1 MTYGGIISG
10 SSNFTKSGAGTLL
23 LTGSNTYTGST
34 TISAG
39 TISISSSDNL
49 GATPGSADA
58 DNIIFNGGTLNSSA
72 NFTLETNK
80 GITLTGDGTVNTESS
95 TTLTYGGV
103 ITGSENLIKT
113 GTGTFVLS
121 GINTYTGN
129 TTISAGILR
138 VSGTLS
144 DSTDVINSGTYDV
157 DATDTIQSLS
167 GSGAVQL
174 ASSVTLTT
182 GDSGNDTVSGVISG
196 SGSFTKVGSGT
207 LTFSANNTYT
217 GDTTISAGTLTVSG
231 TLADTTDV
239 INSGTYDVDAT
250 DTIQS
255 LSGSGAVELANSIT
269 LTSGDSGSDTISG
282 VISGA
287 GSFSKSGSGTL
298 TFSTNNTYTGDTTI
312 NAGTLKLTGTLSDS
326 TDVINSGTYDVD
338 ATDTIQSLSGSGGVE
353 LANGITLTSGDSGND
368 TVSGIISGL
377 GSFTK
382 AGTGALTFSAN
393 NAYTGDT
400 TISAGTLTVSG
411 TLADATD
418 VINSGTY
425 DVDATDTIQSL
436 SGSGAVELAD
446 GITLTTGDSGN
457 DTVSGIISGTGSLTK
472 VGSGI
477 FTFSANNTFT
487 GDTTISAGTL
497 KLTGT
502 LSDSTDVIN
511 SGTYDV
517 DATDTI
523 QSLVDQVQ

>member
-1 MTYGGIISG
+1 MTGNGFI
-10 SSNFTKSGAGTLL
+10 
-23 LTGSNTYTGST
+23 NT
-34 TISAG
+34 
-39 TISISSSDNL
+39 N
-49 GATPGSADA
+49 
-58 DNIIFNGGTLNSSA
+58 
-72 NFTLETNK
+72 
-80 GITLTGDGTVNTESS
+80 SS
-95 TTLTYGGV
+95 TTLTYGG
-103 ITGSENLIKT
+103 IATGSGALTKL
-113 GTGTFVLS
+113 GTGVIILS
-121 GINTYTGN
+121 GNNTYTGD
-129 TTISAGILR
+129 TTISAGTFR

-144 DSTDVINSGTYDV
+144 NNTDVINSGTYDV

-167 GSGAVQL
+167 GSGGVEL
-174 ASSVTLTT
+174 ANGITLTS

-196 SGSFTKVGSGT
+196 SGSFIKAGSGT
-207 LTFSANNTYT
+207 LTFSATNTYT

-353 LANGITLTSGDSGND
+353 LANGTTLTSGDSGND

-382 AGTGALTFSAN
+382 AGTGTLTFSAN
-393 NAYTGDT
+393 NAYTCLLYTSPSPRD
-400 TISAGTLTVSG
+400 
-411 TLADATD
+411 
-418 VINSGTY
+418 
-425 DVDATDTIQSL
+425 
-436 SGSGAVELAD
+436 
-446 GITLTTGDSGN
+446 
-457 DTVSGIISGTGSLTK
+457 
-472 VGSGI
+472 
-477 FTFSANNTFT
+477 
-487 GDTTISAGTL
+487 
-497 KLTGT
+497 
-502 LSDSTDVIN
+502 
-511 SGTYDV
+511 
-517 DATDTI
+517 
-523 QSLVDQVQ
+523 